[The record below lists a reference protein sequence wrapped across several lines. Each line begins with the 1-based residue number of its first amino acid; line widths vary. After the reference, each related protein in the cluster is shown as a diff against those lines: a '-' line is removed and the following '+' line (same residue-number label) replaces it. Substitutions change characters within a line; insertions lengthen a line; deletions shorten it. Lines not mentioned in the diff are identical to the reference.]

1 MSITLDS
8 VPDYLPTNGRPRL
21 NLDAPHPVYDE
32 SIGAAIIAR
41 LYAGDTIQQ
50 ACAAAGIKGE
60 VLARWRN
67 ENQSY
72 SERFAQ
78 ALDYYHDRRADSLLT
93 AHDDIP
99 DPQRARLYSDN
110 VKWLL
115 SKRDKRYSERLE
127 LNVEHRVSLADA
139 LKEANG
145 RLLSTS
151 YQVIAD
157 QPETLIATDSQA
169 SGPSDTQSDSSMSE
183 LDDLLS

>member
-1 MSITLDS
+1 MSTTLDS

-32 SIGAAIIAR
+32 SIGAAIISQ
-41 LYAGDTIQQ
+41 LYKGATIHQ
-50 ACAAAGIKGE
+50 ACEYSGIAPE
-60 VLARWRN
+60 TLAKWRVEHN
-67 ENQSY
+67 DYAQ
-72 SERFAQ
+72 RFAQ
-78 ALDYYHDRRADSLLT
+78 ALEAYHDQKADSLLS
-93 AHDDIP
+93 AHEDIE

-151 YQVIAD
+151 YQVIPDPA
-157 QPETLIATDSQA
+157 ETLIASDSQA
-169 SGPSDTQSDSSMSE
+169 SRPSDSQSDSGASE
-183 LDDLLS
+183 LDALLS